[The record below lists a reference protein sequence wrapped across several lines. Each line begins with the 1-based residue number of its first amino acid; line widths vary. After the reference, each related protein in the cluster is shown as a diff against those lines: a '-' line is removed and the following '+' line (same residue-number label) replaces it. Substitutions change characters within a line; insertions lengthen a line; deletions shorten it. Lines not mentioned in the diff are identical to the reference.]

1 MSASILVIDDDTD
14 LADYIAAGLT
24 EAGHTVDIVGDGAAA
39 RAFLAAATPDLVLL
53 DLTLPDVDGYSLMQ
67 EIRSTPATANVSIVL
82 LTTESTVADLVRGLD
97 GGADDYL
104 SKPFDL
110 EELVARVGSVLRR
123 VRSMRDLSPLT
134 GLPGNFRI
142 AEELQRRVAAGVPL
156 AVVHGDFDNFKAF
169 NDHYG
174 FMRGDKLI
182 RFIAEVLI
190 EAARTTGDPSVFI
203 GHVGGDDFVMA
214 MDPTVAE
221 QFCKEVVERFDDG
234 VLDFYDP
241 ADALRGYV
249 EVLDRRGDRHAFPIV
264 SFSMGIATNERRSFS
279 NEWEMSAVA
288 SEMCKAAKSDPGSS
302 YRIDRRTN

>member
-1 MSASILVIDDDTD
+1 MSASILVIDDDKD
-14 LADYIAAGLT
+14 LADYVAAGLT
-24 EAGHTVDIVGDGAAA
+24 EAGHTVNIVGDGAAA
-39 RAFLAAATPDLVLL
+39 RAFLADATPDLLLL
-53 DLTLPDVDGYSLMQ
+53 DLTLADVDGHTLMQ
-67 EIRSTPATANVSIVL
+67 EIRSTPGTTNVSIVL

-142 AEELQRRVAAGVPL
+142 ADELQRRVAAGGPL

-174 FMRGDKLI
+174 FMRGDKVI
-182 RFIAEVLI
+182 RFIAEVLV
-190 EAARTTGDPSVFI
+190 EAARTTGDPTVFI

-214 MDPTVAE
+214 MNPTVAE
-221 QFCKEVVERFDDG
+221 QFCKEVIERFDDG

-249 EVLDRRGDRHAFPIV
+249 EVLDRRGERHAFPIV
-264 SFSMGIATNERRSFS
+264 SFSLGIATNERRSFS

-302 YRIDRRTN
+302 YRIDRRTS

>member
-1 MSASILVIDDDTD
+1 
-14 LADYIAAGLT
+14 
-24 EAGHTVDIVGDGAAA
+24 
-39 RAFLAAATPDLVLL
+39 
-53 DLTLPDVDGYSLMQ
+53 
-67 EIRSTPATANVSIVL
+67 VSIVL
-82 LTTESTVADLVRGLD
+82 LTTEATVADLVRSLD

-110 EELVARVGSVLRR
+110 DELVARVGSVLRR

-142 AEELQRRVAAGVPL
+142 ADELQRRVAAGVPL

-174 FMRGDKLI
+174 FMRGDKVI
-182 RFIAEVLI
+182 RFIAEVLV
-190 EAARTTGDPSVFI
+190 EAARTTGDPTTFI

-221 QFCKEVVERFDDG
+221 QYCKEVIERFDDG

-249 EVLDRRGDRHAFPIV
+249 EVLDRRGERHAFPIV
-264 SFSMGIATNERRSFS
+264 SFSMGIATNERRSFG